1 MTDDKLQSEELILK
15 DISDTSVLPVL
26 TTGALAGCFLVNA
39 VDISVPSPRLPKIVQ
54 ETWNWQGDDQKL
66 TLNNLWVAVDAT
78 WVSARK
84 VSKNIKM
91 TEAIFDVFNLCG
103 LCVVGERSGLKKSL
117 TRAVRKKAYIE
128 AQMIHH
134 DGRGFEDGE
143 HPAVLLIRRDRK
155 TDKPLL
161 SVVGNPE
168 ESISFDFGA
177 EEVEAPLNTILAFPP
192 KR

>member
-1 MTDDKLQSEELILK
+1 MPLI
-15 DISDTSVLPVL
+15 SPCLPR
-26 TTGALAGCFLVNA
+26 
-39 VDISVPSPRLPKIVQ
+39 DYPKIVQ
-54 ETWNWQGDDQKL
+54 DTWNWQGDDQKL

-78 WVSARK
+78 WASARK
-84 VSKNIKM
+84 VKKNIKM

-128 AQMIHH
+128 ARMIHH

-143 HPAVLLIRRDRK
+143 HPAVLLLRQDRK
-155 TDKPLL
+155 ADKPLL

-177 EEVEAPLNTILAFPP
+177 GEVEAPLATILAFPP
-192 KR
+192 KWQSKSLPNLPPRTDMFT